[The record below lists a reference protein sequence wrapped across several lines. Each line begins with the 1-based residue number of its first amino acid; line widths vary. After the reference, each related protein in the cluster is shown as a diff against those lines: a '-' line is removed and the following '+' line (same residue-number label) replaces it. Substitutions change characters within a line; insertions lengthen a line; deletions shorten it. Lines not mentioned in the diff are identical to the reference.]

1 MADGTEEDVDVDEV
15 DFDAIVREPSK
26 WKYVNS

>member
-15 DFDAIVREPSK
+15 DFDAIVRESSK
-26 WKYVNS
+26 